1 MTPAIAQYISRTLG
15 ALEERDPLAVLESTP
30 EVIASRIAGRSPDQ
44 LQTRP
49 APDKWSVA
57 EVLAHLS
64 EAEIVIGYRIRLI
77 LGANGTPIQPFDQDA
92 WAVRYAG
99 MPASQSLEVFRVVRA
114 ANVALL
120 RSLTAGQWEQ
130 YGMHAERGQESIA
143 QIARMSAGH
152 DLNHLKQLESM
163 LLP

>member
-15 ALEERDPLAVLESTP
+15 ALEGRDPVAVLESTP
-30 EVIASRIAGRSPDQ
+30 DAIAARIAGRSPDQ
-44 LQTRP
+44 LHASP
-49 APDKWSVA
+49 APGKWSVA

-77 LGANGTPIQPFDQDA
+77 LGANGTPVQAFDQDA

-99 MPASQSLEVFRVVRA
+99 MQAGQSLEVFRVLRA

-120 RSLTAGQWEQ
+120 RSLTAAQWEQ
-130 YGMHAERGQESIA
+130 YGMHSERGPESVA
-143 QIARMSAGH
+143 QIVRMAAGH
-152 DLNHLKQLESM
+152 DLNHLKQLESG
-163 LLP
+163 LS

>member
-15 ALEERDPLAVLESTP
+15 ALEGRDPLAVLESTP
-30 EVIASRIAGRSPDQ
+30 DAIASRIAGRSASQ
-44 LQTRP
+44 LHARP
-49 APDKWSVA
+49 APDKWSIA

-64 EAEIVIGYRIRLI
+64 EGEIVIGFRIRLI
-77 LGANGTPIQPFDQDA
+77 LGANGAPIQPFDQDA

-99 MPASQSLEVFRVVRA
+99 MPVSQSLEVFRVVRA

-120 RSLTAGQWEQ
+120 RSLSDAQWEQ
-130 YGMHAERGQESIA
+130 YGLHAERGRESIA
-143 QIARMSAGH
+143 QIARMAAGH

-163 LLP
+163 LLG